1 MRVLIADKLPDQAR
15 VRLASAGCV
24 VKVVAGPTPDG
35 LRDAMAEF
43 QPDVL
48 VVRSTK
54 VKAAQLDAAP
64 GLSLVVRA
72 GAGVDN
78 IEMPACSDR
87 GIYVSNCPG
96 KNAVAVAELTLGL
109 ILAMDRRLPDNVA
122 DLRAGV
128 WNKKK
133 YSAARGLK
141 GRTLGIIG
149 YGGIGAEVAR
159 RAQAF
164 GLEVIAWSRSLSDEQ
179 AAAAGIR
186 RYATPEDVARRADI
200 VSVHLALTEETR
212 GFVGESVFREMKH
225 GAMFVNT
232 SRAEVIDEAAL
243 AAALESKG
251 LRAGLDVFKD
261 EPTGGEGAF
270 ELAIGKHPSVYGTH
284 HIGAST
290 DQAQEAVADEAV
302 RIVTS
307 YLQTGRV
314 PNCVNLAVRSAA
326 DHTLVVRHR
335 DRVGVL
341 AAILAPLR
349 EAGINVQEMENIVF
363 QGGGAA
369 CARIQI
375 VGAPPAATLSTLQA
389 HPDVYSAQVVRIH
402 RGHA

>member
-24 VKVVAGPTPDG
+24 VKVEAGPTPEG
-35 LRDAMAEF
+35 LRDALAAF
-43 QPDVL
+43 LPDVL
-48 VVRSTK
+48 IVRSTK
-54 VKAAQLDAAP
+54 VKTMHLDAAP
-64 GLSLVVRA
+64 TLSLIVRA

-78 IEMPACSDR
+78 IELPACSDR

-96 KNAVAVAELTLGL
+96 KNAVAVAELALGL
-109 ILAMDRRLPDNVA
+109 ILSLDRRIPDNVA

-128 WNKKK
+128 WNKKR
-133 YSAARGLK
+133 YGAARGLK

-149 YGGIGAEVAR
+149 YGGIGFEVAR

-164 GLEVIAWSRSLSDEQ
+164 GMDVIAWSRSLTDEQ
-179 AAAAGIR
+179 AALAGVR

-200 VSVHLALTEETR
+200 VSVHLALAPETT
-212 GFVGESVFREMKH
+212 GFVGESIFREMKH

-243 AAALESKG
+243 VAAIAAKG

-270 ELAIGKHPSVYGTH
+270 DLAIGKNLSVYGTH

-302 RIVTS
+302 RIAVT

-314 PNCVNLAVRSAA
+314 PNCVNLAVHSAA

-341 AAILAPLR
+341 ASILAPLR

-363 QGGGAA
+363 SGGGAA

-375 VGAPPAATLSTLQA
+375 VGAPSDAVLSTIQG
-389 HPDVYSAQVVRIH
+389 HPDVFSAQAVRIH